1 MKKTILLLISIL
13 LLSSCGGNDESIQS
27 GIVGKWN
34 KTRETKEHQ
43 NGTFEE
49 ASLSTCS
56 LKETLEL
63 KSNGKVTLT
72 KYSGT
77 SCEEIKVSDGDYSFN
92 ESTNELTLPSN
103 NKQIVEVNGSKM
115 NFKFT
120 VTGVSNYI
128 KTVYFKRVN

>member
-13 LLSSCGGNDESIQS
+13 FLSSCGGSDDDIQS

-34 KTRETKEHQ
+34 KTKETKEYQ
-43 NGTFEE
+43 DGSVEE
-49 ASLSTCS
+49 ISLSACD

-63 KSNGKVTLT
+63 KTNSKVILT

-77 SCEEIKVSDGDYSFN
+77 NCEELKALEGNYSYD
-92 ESTNELTLPSN
+92 ESNNELTLPGN
-103 NKQIVEVNGSKM
+103 NKQIVEVNGDKM
-115 NFKFT
+115 SFKFT